1 MKIRA
6 VFLDVGG
13 VVLKIDWTRPL
24 EVLGVPH
31 AQRGAIV
38 EKLKAWPVF
47 HRFEEGTAEPDEFFS
62 GINRLLGLTASREK
76 LEEAWLSLIV
86 GDLPGN
92 EMLFAWLEQNQV
104 PVYALSNTNLV
115 HDQFQM
121 KQFPILTKFKYFFKS
136 YKMGMRKPGREIY
149 LKAAEVAGFK
159 PSECLFIDDTLENI
173 EGALRANWHAFHTVD
188 NVAATLEI
196 FKKEI

>member
-47 HRFEEGTAEPDEFFS
+47 HRFEEGTAEPGEFFS
-62 GINRLLGLTASREK
+62 GINQLLGLSASREK

-92 EMLFAWLEQNQV
+92 ELLFKWLEENQV
-104 PVYALSNTNLV
+104 PVFALSNTNVV
-115 HDQFQM
+115 HDRFQV
-121 KQFPILTKFKYFFKS
+121 KHFPILGRFEHFYKS
-136 YKMGMRKPGREIY
+136 YQMGLRKPGVEIY
-149 LKAAEVAGFK
+149 LKASELAGFN
-159 PSECLFIDDTLENI
+159 PEDCLFIDDTLENV
-173 EGALRANWHAFHTVD
+173 EGAVQAKWSAFHTVD
-188 NVAATLEI
+188 DVGATLKI
-196 FKKEI
+196 FQQKI